1 MIGNNRQSNKQGFSL
16 IEVLVSTV
24 LFVVILL
31 SASGIFKMVI
41 ESQRRAISSQNV
53 QENLKYFLEVVSKE
67 IRMAKKDAE
76 GTCPN
81 LSSTST
87 FALSSNSYGDILYLK
102 NYHGE
107 CVTYYLAHDT
117 EGISRFRISRDG
129 LSDYISPGKIDV
141 SALHFNITEGVNSQ
155 PIVTV
160 NLRAKAIG
168 AEQYS
173 EEMVIQTSLTS
184 RYYK

>member
-1 MIGNNRQSNKQGFSL
+1 MTGNRKKKQAGFSL

-24 LFVVILL
+24 LFIMILL
-31 SASGIFKMVI
+31 SASGIFRIVI

-76 GTCPN
+76 NTCPN
-81 LSSTST
+81 VPSDIA
-87 FALSSNSYGDILYLK
+87 FAVSANSYGDVLYLK
-102 NYHGE
+102 NYHDE
-107 CVTYYLAHDT
+107 CVAYYLVQDAS
-117 EGISRFRISRDG
+117 GAKRFAINRAG
-129 LSDYISPGKIDV
+129 TADYISPGKIDV
-141 SALHFNITEGVNSQ
+141 SALKFLVTQGSLGQ

-160 NLRAKAIG
+160 SLRAKAIG